1 MCPSPFALIV
11 ILDKVIVVDVI
22 INYIV
27 SWCPDSMT
35 IIAVESFQEDPVW

>member
-1 MCPSPFALIV
+1 MYPSPFALIV

-27 SWCPDSMT
+27 SWHLDSMT
-35 IIAVESFQEDPVW
+35 IIAVESFQEDLDW